1 MCIRDRGKAI
11 EVTWTK
17 SSENAIT
24 HYYDAKTGEEIQINT
39 GKTYICLLY
48 TSDIKNDTLFL
59 KNMYIKSQKMQL

>member
-1 MCIRDRGKAI
+1 MQNWVKATSGRSGYYITQGKAI

-39 GKTYICLLY
+39 GKTYISLIP
-48 TSDIKNDTLFL
+48 SDGWSSLVIK
-59 KNMYIKSQKMQL
+59 